1 MPSAAVAVTASSY
14 GVGELIR
21 AVLDLGIREIVV
33 GVGGTA
39 STDGGAGMLQALG
52 AVLHDTGGEVLRPGG
67 ASLNDLATI
76 DLRGLDQRLSNC
88 RLVVATDVDNPLLGG
103 NGAAAVFG
111 PQKGADATAVR
122 VLEHGLDRWSHLLA
136 ARLGRNQAGLPGAG
150 AGGGIGFGLLTVG
163 AARVS
168 GAATLLDLLH
178 FDDHAKTADLI
189 VTGEGSMDAT
199 RLNGKAPTTL
209 AKRAHA
215 LGVPVAA
222 VVGRCTLSAAE
233 QRQTGIDR
241 VYVLLNIA
249 ESPEQ
254 SMRDAGRLLTKIGQ
268 QISASIDDATISDD
282 PSR

>member
-1 MPSAAVAVTASSY
+1 
-14 GVGELIR
+14 
-21 AVLDLGIREIVV
+21 
-33 GVGGTA
+33 
-39 STDGGAGMLQALG
+39 
-52 AVLHDTGGEVLRPGG
+52 
-67 ASLNDLATI
+67 
-76 DLRGLDQRLSNC
+76 
-88 RLVVATDVDNPLLGG
+88 
-103 NGAAAVFG
+103 
-111 PQKGADATAVR
+111 
-122 VLEHGLDRWSHLLA
+122 
-136 ARLGRNQAGLPGAG
+136 
-150 AGGGIGFGLLTVG
+150 
-163 AARVS
+163 
-168 GAATLLDLLH
+168 
-178 FDDHAKTADLI
+178 
-189 VTGEGSMDAT
+189 MDAT